1 MEEES
6 RFIYFSGTNT
16 TTKSQFREPP
26 VDISGAESMS
36 FPSRELIV
44 HMIVSVWLC
53 TATKNWGWTPVHS
66 IWCLMKLLLLF
77 CISEQE
83 RRDLLDNLCNLQNL
97 RKMVIRNSLAQI
109 DIYLCPT
116 SYGTLVN
123 TLAAGEILVVTDV
136 THLDGLLTKNMPP
149 ARKNQVHM

>member
-1 MEEES
+1 M
-6 RFIYFSGTNT
+6 
-16 TTKSQFREPP
+16 
-26 VDISGAESMS
+26 
-36 FPSRELIV
+36 
-44 HMIVSVWLC
+44 
-53 TATKNWGWTPVHS
+53 
-66 IWCLMKLLLLF
+66 
-77 CISEQE
+77 
-83 RRDLLDNLCNLQNL
+83 DNLCNLQNL